1 MYCTIGDIRIP
12 VNFAALLVVGQIL
25 VVVLVVNVPD
35 YSPTVLVAR
44 WQFREGH
51 CCVPLATL
59 ERDVGFVRRGFGMPE
74 GAIPPDRAGLVAPTR
89 DGYLQCY
96 YIHGVSIK
104 IIIIVDLRECIF
116 NAYLLTIACKRGSTG
131 GMGTTNC
138 FLAASAPRRPCGFG
152 GLPMFKLCDCCV
164 M

>member
-59 ERDVGFVRRGFGMPE
+59 ERDVGLVRRGFGMPE

-104 IIIIVDLRECIF
+104 IIIIVHLRVYIQRLPFHHCLQARLDGW
-116 NAYLLTIACKRGSTG
+116 NGHDKLLFGSL
-131 GMGTTNC
+131 GT
-138 FLAASAPRRPCGFG
+138 ASAMWIRWSSH
-152 GLPMFKLCDCCV
+152 V
-164 M
+164 QIV